1 MKQARTVGIKT
12 LTYSL
17 VLAEDVVFLCH
28 QYINFHPEKPDLDQH
43 YYLTDELQQEAV
55 LQSCK

>member
-1 MKQARTVGIKT
+1 MKQARTVGIRT

-17 VLAEDVVFLCH
+17 ALAEDVVFL
-28 QYINFHPEKPDLDQH
+28 YDIINFQPEKPDLDQH
-43 YYLTDELQQEAV
+43 YYLTDALEQEAM